1 MISFI
6 VSLVALVLGY
16 IVYGAIVERV
26 MRPDGRQT
34 PAVRLADGVDFVALP
49 TWKVFMIQF
58 LNIAGTGPIF
68 GAIMGM
74 WFGPAAYLWI
84 VLGCIF
90 AGAVHDFMSGML
102 SMRHDGANLPTL
114 IGKYLGNGTRNVM
127 LVFTVLLLLMVG
139 AVFVYSP
146 ALILKDM
153 WGGDAATIGWIIAI
167 FVYYVIATLLPID
180 KIIGRVYPLFAIA
193 LLVMA
198 AGLLVGLF
206 VKMPHLPELWN
217 MGDLAQWTGTQVI
230 DGKDTLG
237 VSAYL
242 QKNPLFP
249 CLFITIACGAISGF
263 HATQSPLM
271 ARCLKS
277 EHLARPVFYGA
288 MITEGLVALIWATVS
303 SYFFYYGGWKEV
315 VSAEEVSNFMAQVQL
330 ADGKT
335 LIQYFSA
342 PQVVKLVCSGWL
354 GIFGGTLAVLGVVA
368 APITSGDTAFR
379 SARLII
385 AEWLHFGQKTMV
397 RRLMIS
403 VPLFVAS
410 LLLLIWQMENP
421 DGFNVLWQYFGWFNQ
436 ALSVFTL
443 WMITV
448 YLARNRKPYII
459 TLIPAIYMTVVCTTF
474 LIASPQAL
482 GRPDFTSVTIIV
494 VAVVALAWFIL
505 WHRKHCTADKLQ
517 RD

>member
-6 VSLVALVLGY
+6 ISLVALVLGY
-16 IVYGAIVERV
+16 VIYGAIVERV
-26 MRPDGRQT
+26 MRPDDRET
-34 PAVRLADGVDFVALP
+34 PAVRLSDGVDYVALP

-114 IGKYLGNGTRNVM
+114 IGKYLGVGARNVM
-127 LVFTVLLLLMVG
+127 LVFTVLLLMMVG

-146 ALILKDM
+146 ALILAGM
-153 WGGDAATIGWIIAI
+153 WGEPIVWIIVI
-167 FVYYVIATLLPID
+167 FCYYIIATLLPID
-180 KIIGRVYPLFAIA
+180 KIIGRIYPLFAIA

-206 VKMPHLPELWN
+206 MKMPHLPELWD
-217 MGDLAQWTGTQVI
+217 MGNLSAWASGQTVS
-230 DGKDTLG
+230 GKDTLG
-237 VSAYL
+237 IAAFL
-242 QKNPLFP
+242 RKNPLFP

-277 EHLARPVFYGA
+277 ERLARPVFYGA

-303 SYFFYYGGWKEV
+303 SYFFYYGGWQEV
-315 VSAEEVSNFMAQVQL
+315 VDPQVVTDFMAQVEL
-330 ADGKT
+330 EDGKT
-335 LIQYFSA
+335 LIQYFTA
-342 PQVVKLVCSGWL
+342 PQVVNLVCSGWL
-354 GIFGGTLAVLGVVA
+354 GIVGGTLAVLGVVA

-385 AEWLHFGQKTMV
+385 AETLHFEQKSIV
-397 RRLMIS
+397 RRLTIS

-421 DGFNVLWQYFGWFNQ
+421 DGFNVLWQYFGWSNQ

-448 YLARNRKPYII
+448 YLAHARKAYII
-459 TLIPAIYMTVVCTTF
+459 TLIPAIFMTVVCTSF
-474 LIASPQAL
+474 LVASPQAI
-482 GRPDFTSVTIIV
+482 GHAEFTPWVVLAVIAVSVLWF
-494 VAVVALAWFIL
+494 AAWL
-505 WHRKHCTADKLQ
+505 KKSRRSDSL
-517 RD
+517 R